1 MRPRRLADA
10 SYIGRQVYFLTICTF
25 ARRDCFND
33 AALVQAVRSQFAR
46 TAEANGFDVLA
57 YCFMPDHL
65 HLLAEGIRAEAD
77 LRVFVAGAKR
87 IAAHAARPFMRGRL
101 WQPGYYDRILRD
113 RDDAYE
119 IIRYILENPAR
130 ARLPEA
136 QSKYPFVGGSKV
148 TGSTSA
154 V

>member
-1 MRPRRLADA
+1 M
-10 SYIGRQVYFLTICTF
+10 
-25 ARRDCFND
+25 
-33 AALVQAVRSQFAR
+33 LVHAIWSQFTR
-46 TAEANGFDVLA
+46 TAEENGFEIPA

-65 HLLAEGIRAEAD
+65 HLLAEGVAASAD
-77 LRVFVAGAKR
+77 LRVFVAEAKR
-87 IAAHAARPFMRGRL
+87 VAAHAARPFMRGRL

-119 IIRYILENPAR
+119 IIRYILGNPAR

-136 QSKYPFVGGSKV
+136 QCKYPFVGGGKV
-148 TGSTSA
+148 GGNTSA

>member
-1 MRPRRLADA
+1 M
-10 SYIGRQVYFLTICTF
+10 
-25 ARRDCFND
+25 
-33 AALVQAVRSQFAR
+33 LVHAVWSQFAR
-46 TAEANGFDVLA
+46 TAEGNGFDVPA

-65 HLLAEGIRAEAD
+65 HLVVEGITAKAD
-77 LRVFVAGAKR
+77 LRVFVADAKLM
-87 IAAHAARPFMRGRL
+87 AAHAAKPFIRGRL

-119 IIRYILENPAR
+119 IIRYILENPTR

-136 QSKYPFVGGSKV
+136 QRKYPFVGGSKV
-148 TGSTSA
+148 TANTSE